1 MGIVVPLAKV
11 PNEEFTRKVKA
22 VKEYALAKAKEKYL
36 KDVKELVIRTLGP
49 RDLGLNA
56 DEWTFSVSAGTNTD
70 VVNTKLDDK
79 TMIVIY
85 GIYNL
90 STSPQVNEVI
100 FKTGS
105 ETIEDV
111 YIEDMYMYDIPAVLL
126 DKLLLYT
133 PGSIVKI
140 DFVAKGSN
148 TAEKLG
154 FLGFV
159 IEPAGKRIS
168 R

>member
-1 MGIVVPLAKV
+1 MGIVIPVAKM
-11 PNEEFTRKVKA
+11 PSEEYVRFVRA
-22 VKEYALAKAKEKYL
+22 VKGSALAKAREKYL
-36 KDVKELVIRTLGP
+36 RNVKELVIRTLRP

-56 DEWTFSVSAGTNTD
+56 DEWTFSVSAGTNAD
-70 VVNTKLDDK
+70 IINTTLDDK
-79 TMIVIY
+79 TMVVIY

-90 STSPQVNEVI
+90 STNPQVNEVI